1 MDDDT
6 KHKKANG
13 IKKCVI
19 KRGLLFKNYK
29 DCNFNN
35 KAILKLQ
42 QRLKSDHHN
51 VYIEQINKIVLNS
64 NDNKRL

>member
-1 MDDDT
+1 MCNKT
-6 KHKKANG
+6 GA
-13 IKKCVI
+13 
-19 KRGLLFKNYK
+19 LFKNYK

-42 QRLKSDHHN
+42 QRLKSDDHN